1 MAETAEKAKERK
13 RSDRTTIGL
22 SEDATKTVDS
32 LILQEV
38 RKVREAGGVGV
49 APTRGQMVEALIR
62 NAHTAH
68 TAAS

>member
-1 MAETAEKAKERK
+1 MTDVAEATKERK

-38 RKVREAGGVGV
+38 RKVKEAGGVGV
-49 APTRGQMVEALIR
+49 APSRGQIVEALIR